1 MDRVALSHRVFIPVV
16 VDAERIVDG
25 EEMVRVTYFAVTTD
39 SPAAV
44 WEVELPPLA
53 QLHGIGALGLAGV
66 VYGALREPSA
76 PGETVEFDLFT
87 EADDVA
93 AIFALEESG
102 MPLSVQIEDVWMP
115 VGWFDRSQGM
125 TRGEVF
131 RVGLYAFQHAYRYT
145 EGAIGLD
152 RLLELDVSGQVVGSP
167 VETEAVGR
175 WSQDQIEA
183 SRRAFPDKT
192 LKLRWRN
199 DG

>member
-53 QLHGIGALGLAGV
+53 RLQGIGALGLAGV
-66 VYGALREPSA
+66 VYSALREPA
-76 PGETVEFDLFT
+76 GPDETVEFDLFT
-87 EADDVA
+87 DADDVA
-93 AIFALEESG
+93 AIFAFEESR
-102 MPLSVQIEDVWMP
+102 MQLSVQVEDVWMP
-115 VGWFDRSQGM
+115 RGWFDGPEEL

-131 RVGLYAFQHAYRYT
+131 RVGLDAFQHAYRYT
-145 EGAIGLD
+145 EGTIGPD
-152 RLLELDVSGQVVGSP
+152 RLLELDVSGQIISSP
-167 VETEAVGR
+167 VETEAVGQ
-175 WSQDQIEA
+175 WSKDQIDA